1 MLKNSNY
8 IVLQVE
14 FNDYSIEYI
23 NFDNFKE
30 AQEYYLSN
38 LSQLKLL
45 NIMYKGIKYYK
56 FSDCYIIISQDGTK
70 YTRYSVKDVK
80 ECINN
85 YIINNIK

>member
-14 FNDYSIEYI
+14 YNDYSVEYI

-30 AQEYYLSN
+30 AQEYYLNN

-45 NIMYKGIKYYK
+45 NIMYKDDNNN
-56 FSDCYIIISQDGTK
+56 SVNVDSSYI
-70 YTRYSVKDVK
+70 Y
-80 ECINN
+80 N
-85 YIINNIK
+85 

>member
-14 FNDYSIEYI
+14 YNDYSIEYI

-30 AQEYYLSN
+30 AQDYYLSN

-45 NIMYKGIKYYK
+45 NIMYK
-56 FSDCYIIISQDGTK
+56 
-70 YTRYSVKDVK
+70 DV
-80 ECINN
+80 NN
-85 YIINNIK
+85 NNVIVDSSHIYN

>member
-14 FNDYSIEYI
+14 YNDYSVEYI

-30 AQEYYLSN
+30 AQEYYLNN

-45 NIMYKGIKYYK
+45 NIMYK
-56 FSDCYIIISQDGTK
+56 DDNNN
-70 YTRYSVKDVK
+70 SVIVDSSH
-80 ECINN
+80 IYN
-85 YIINNIK
+85 

>member
-30 AQEYYLSN
+30 AQEYYLNN

-45 NIMYKGIKYYK
+45 NIMYK
-56 FSDCYIIISQDGTK
+56 D
-70 YTRYSVKDVK
+70 
-80 ECINN
+80 ENNNCINVDSSHIYN
-85 YIINNIK
+85 

>member
-23 NFDNFKE
+23 KFSSFKE
-30 AQEYYLSN
+30 AKRCYFSN

-45 NIMYKGIKYYK
+45 NIMYK
-56 FSDCYIIISQDGTK
+56 DEND
-70 YTRYSVKDVK
+70 
-80 ECINN
+80 N
-85 YIINNIK
+85 YINVDSSHIYD

>member
-14 FNDYSIEYI
+14 FNDYSVEYI

-45 NIMYKGIKYYK
+45 NIMYK
-56 FSDCYIIISQDGTK
+56 D
-70 YTRYSVKDVK
+70 
-80 ECINN
+80 ENNNCINVDSSHIYN
-85 YIINNIK
+85 

>member
-23 NFDNFKE
+23 KFSSFKE
-30 AQEYYLSN
+30 AQRCYFSN

-45 NIMYKGIKYYK
+45 SIMYK
-56 FSDCYIIISQDGTK
+56 DDN
-70 YTRYSVKDVK
+70 
-80 ECINN
+80 NN
-85 YIINNIK
+85 YINVDSSHIYN

>member
-14 FNDYSIEYI
+14 YNDYSVEYI
-23 NFDNFKE
+23 NFNNFKE

-45 NIMYKGIKYYK
+45 NIMYKDDNNN
-56 FSDCYIIISQDGTK
+56 SVNVDSSYI
-70 YTRYSVKDVK
+70 Y
-80 ECINN
+80 N
-85 YIINNIK
+85 

>member
-30 AQEYYLSN
+30 AQDYYLSN

-45 NIMYKGIKYYK
+45 NIMYK
-56 FSDCYIIISQDGTK
+56 D
-70 YTRYSVKDVK
+70 
-80 ECINN
+80 ENNNCINVDSS
-85 YIINNIK
+85 YIYD

>member
-14 FNDYSIEYI
+14 YNDYSVEYI

-30 AQEYYLSN
+30 AQDYYLSN

-45 NIMYKGIKYYK
+45 NIMYK
-56 FSDCYIIISQDGTK
+56 D
-70 YTRYSVKDVK
+70 
-80 ECINN
+80 ENNNCINVDSSHIYN
-85 YIINNIK
+85 

>member
-23 NFDNFKE
+23 NFNNFKE
-30 AQEYYLSN
+30 AQDYYLSN

-45 NIMYKGIKYYK
+45 NIMYKDDNNNSIIVD
-56 FSDCYIIISQDGTK
+56 SSYI
-70 YTRYSVKDVK
+70 Y
-80 ECINN
+80 N
-85 YIINNIK
+85 

>member
-14 FNDYSIEYI
+14 YNDYSVEYI

-30 AQEYYLSN
+30 AQEYYLNN

-45 NIMYKGIKYYK
+45 NIMYKDDTNNSIIVD
-56 FSDCYIIISQDGTK
+56 SSYI
-70 YTRYSVKDVK
+70 Y
-80 ECINN
+80 N
-85 YIINNIK
+85 

>member
-30 AQEYYLSN
+30 AQEYYLNN

-45 NIMYKGIKYYK
+45 NIMYKDE
-56 FSDCYIIISQDGTK
+56 SNN
-70 YTRYSVKDVK
+70 
-80 ECINN
+80 CINVN
-85 YIINNIK
+85 SSYIYN

>member
-14 FNDYSIEYI
+14 YNDYSVEYI

-45 NIMYKGIKYYK
+45 NIMYKDENKN
-56 FSDCYIIISQDGTK
+56 
-70 YTRYSVKDVK
+70 
-80 ECINN
+80 CINVDSSHIYN
-85 YIINNIK
+85 

>member
-30 AQEYYLSN
+30 AQEYYISN

-45 NIMYKGIKYYK
+45 NIM
-56 FSDCYIIISQDGTK
+56 F
-70 YTRYSVKDVK
+70 KDV
-80 ECINN
+80 NN
-85 YIINNIK
+85 NNVIVDSSHIYN

>member
-23 NFDNFKE
+23 KFSSFKE
-30 AQEYYLSN
+30 AQRCYFSN

-45 NIMYKGIKYYK
+45 NIMYKDDNNN
-56 FSDCYIIISQDGTK
+56 SIIVDSSHIYD
-70 YTRYSVKDVK
+70 
-80 ECINN
+80 
-85 YIINNIK
+85 

>member
-23 NFDNFKE
+23 KFSSFKE
-30 AQEYYLSN
+30 AQRCYFSN

-45 NIMYKGIKYYK
+45 SIMYK
-56 FSDCYIIISQDGTK
+56 DDN
-70 YTRYSVKDVK
+70 
-80 ECINN
+80 NN
-85 YIINNIK
+85 YVIVDSSHIYN

>member
-14 FNDYSIEYI
+14 FNDYSVEYI

-30 AQEYYLSN
+30 AQEYYLNN

-45 NIMYKGIKYYK
+45 NIMYKDDNNNSVIVD
-56 FSDCYIIISQDGTK
+56 SSYI
-70 YTRYSVKDVK
+70 Y
-80 ECINN
+80 N
-85 YIINNIK
+85 

>member
-23 NFDNFKE
+23 KFSSFKE
-30 AQEYYLSN
+30 AQRCYFSN

-45 NIMYKGIKYYK
+45 NIMYK
-56 FSDCYIIISQDGTK
+56 D
-70 YTRYSVKDVK
+70 
-80 ECINN
+80 ENNNCINVDSSHI
-85 YIINNIK
+85 YD

>member
-23 NFDNFKE
+23 KFSSFKE
-30 AQEYYLSN
+30 AQKCYFSN

-45 NIMYKGIKYYK
+45 NIMYK
-56 FSDCYIIISQDGTK
+56 DEND
-70 YTRYSVKDVK
+70 
-80 ECINN
+80 N
-85 YIINNIK
+85 YINVDSSHIYN

>member
-14 FNDYSIEYI
+14 YNDYSVEYI

-30 AQEYYLSN
+30 AQEYYLNN

-45 NIMYKGIKYYK
+45 NIMYKDDNNN
-56 FSDCYIIISQDGTK
+56 S
-70 YTRYSVKDVK
+70 
-80 ECINN
+80 INVDSSHIYN
-85 YIINNIK
+85 

>member
-23 NFDNFKE
+23 KFSSFKE
-30 AQEYYLSN
+30 AQRCYFSN

-45 NIMYKGIKYYK
+45 NIMYK
-56 FSDCYIIISQDGTK
+56 DEND
-70 YTRYSVKDVK
+70 
-80 ECINN
+80 N
-85 YIINNIK
+85 YINVDSSHIYN

>member
-23 NFDNFKE
+23 KFSSFKE
-30 AQEYYLSN
+30 AKRCYFSN

-45 NIMYKGIKYYK
+45 NIMYK
-56 FSDCYIIISQDGTK
+56 D
-70 YTRYSVKDVK
+70 
-80 ECINN
+80 ENNN
-85 YIINNIK
+85 YINVDSSHIYD

>member
-23 NFDNFKE
+23 NFDTFKE
-30 AQEYYLSN
+30 AQEYYISN

-45 NIMYKGIKYYK
+45 NIMYK
-56 FSDCYIIISQDGTK
+56 D
-70 YTRYSVKDVK
+70 
-80 ECINN
+80 ENNNCINVDSSHIYN
-85 YIINNIK
+85 

>member
-23 NFDNFKE
+23 KFSSFKE
-30 AQEYYLSN
+30 AQRCYFSN

-45 NIMYKGIKYYK
+45 NIMYKN
-56 FSDCYIIISQDGTK
+56 
-70 YTRYSVKDVK
+70 
-80 ECINN
+80 ENNN
-85 YIINNIK
+85 YINVDSSHIYN